1 MYSQLLGT
9 KISFLFG
16 AHSEDPAVVLDSAR
30 RIAAGAKERGLDYEI
45 VAVDDSGCGRFA
57 KVDAPNTFVL
67 VNDRNHGKGYSLA
80 RATMFATGT
89 LFLYTD
95 CDLPVNVFAAL
106 DSVGSCN
113 AVLANTLF
121 LGDRTLAE
129 SVVLRAVP
137 PSMPRIVTSWL
148 FRTYVRYRIG
158 TNLGDT
164 QCPLKVIGR
173 RNARAL
179 FRDLEIPGYAFDVE
193 LVTRARAMGIDLVSV
208 PVHYH
213 DGRARMSWLKAAR
226 HTLRMARDVQT
237 LPYSL
242 SSSTP
247 RFGTSRSAGL
257 SKAPKI

>member
-1 MYSQLLGT
+1 MYGPLPGT

-16 AHSEDPAVVLDSAR
+16 AHSEDPAVVLDSVEK
-30 RIAAGAKERGLDYEI
+30 IAAGAKERGLDYEV

-67 VNDRNHGKGYSLA
+67 VNDRNRGKGYSLA

-106 DSVGSCN
+106 DSVGRCEAGLSHT
-113 AVLANTLF
+113 VF
-121 LGDRTLAE
+121 LGDRTLDD
-129 SVVLRAVP
+129 SVVLRAIP

-148 FRTYVRYRIG
+148 FRAYVRHRTG

-193 LVTRARAMGIDLVSV
+193 LVARARAMGIDLVSV
-208 PVHYH
+208 PVLYH
-213 DGRARMSWLKAAR
+213 DGRAPMSWIKAAR
-226 HTLRMARDVQT
+226 HTLRMVRDVQT

-242 SSSTP
+242 PSSSRALGNLP
-247 RFGTSRSAGL
+247 SGL
-257 SKAPKI
+257 EQGS